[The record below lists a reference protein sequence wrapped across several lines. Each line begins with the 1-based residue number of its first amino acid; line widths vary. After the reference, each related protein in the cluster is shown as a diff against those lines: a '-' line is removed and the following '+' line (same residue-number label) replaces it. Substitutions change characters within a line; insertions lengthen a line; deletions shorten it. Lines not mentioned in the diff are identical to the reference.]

1 MPNFD
6 NSYSDSKGSDMGTV
20 CRTALDELSLWID
33 MAVMQTEKH
42 HVVSDSCLEKLAT
55 HAEILQKSLVRL

>member
-1 MPNFD
+1 
-6 NSYSDSKGSDMGTV
+6 MGTV